1 MSFRAHLTRVAVE
14 HALQWARDLVAIAG
28 VVLVIVLLLN
38 QRVGLAW
45 AAVGLTAAATL
56 GIYWLRWRVPGWFAP
71 RPTNAY
77 GRASFTS
84 EREAAERSGLS
95 STSED
100 GHG

>member
-1 MSFRAHLTRVAVE
+1 MSFRVHLTRVAVE
-14 HALQWARDLVAIAG
+14 HALQRARELVAMAG
-28 VVLVIVLLLN
+28 VVLVVLLVID
-38 QRVGLAW
+38 RRAGLAW

-56 GIYWLRWRVPGWFAP
+56 GIHWLRWRVPGWFAP

-77 GRASFTS
+77 GRAAFTS